1 MAQPLSLRF
10 TPETIEQLGA
20 RARRAGLPARTLA
33 QPYVEEG
40 LRMDEHPL
48 VRFLNGPAGRRAALV
63 GAGPDVWKLV
73 IVIRDNDG
81 DFSAAAEYLEL
92 PLGLVQAGAAYYGAY
107 RSEIEQWI
115 AANEHERADAHAAFG
130 AARAAFGR

>member
-107 RSEIEQWI
+107 RSEIDDWI
-115 AANEHERADAHAAFG
+115 AASEHERADAHAAFG